1 MTETTHVLESLPP
14 EKPDISGQAAS
25 PPPEETDGL
34 SVQEARFVTLSA
46 SGESMDT
53 MAATLGVCARTLRRW
68 KLRPVVASAI
78 SDLTHESMAMA
89 KSTLANA
96 ASRAARELVELAKS
110 ASPDASRVA
119 AARAILEHAE
129 KFVEVAELVEQ
140 VAEIKATL
148 ATLPGNHHRRS

>member
-1 MTETTHVLESLPP
+1 MSEP
-14 EKPDISGQAAS
+14 EQKADTIGHAAPQSPDDD
-25 PPPEETDGL
+25 TDGL
-34 SVQEARFVTLSA
+34 SVQERRFVTLSA
-46 SGESMDT
+46 LGESMDV
-53 MAATLGVCARTLRRW
+53 MAATLGVTSRTLRRW

-96 ASRAARELVELAKS
+96 ASRAARELVGLAES
-110 ASPDASRVA
+110 ASPDASRVS

-140 VAEIKATL
+140 VAEIRATL
-148 ATLPGNHHRRS
+148 SALPANRFPRR